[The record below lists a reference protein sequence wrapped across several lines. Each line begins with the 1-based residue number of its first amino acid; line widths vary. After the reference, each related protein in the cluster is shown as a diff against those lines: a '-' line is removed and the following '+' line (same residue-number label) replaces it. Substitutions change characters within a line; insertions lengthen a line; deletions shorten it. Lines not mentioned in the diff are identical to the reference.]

1 MSSVSNLSR
10 TEDYNDSYKPL
21 ETVQIRA
28 MEVAD
33 AGSGQ
38 HARVWGLPAGT
49 LDPRSY
55 DVFSRF
61 CEGDRDAQPLPKTI
75 REILQQAPSEGLGT
89 FQYSEICKKM
99 ESNELLGALAGL
111 AGVGMTLDA
120 NLVVKSLL
128 PGCSAEQCGCI
139 NLGDVVVTIDGRQTK
154 QSTEALGWLM
164 GRQGSFTTIALERH
178 ELGLDGIQMKRSFEV
193 ELMRGG
199 PDFISLMLR
208 VYALE
213 NEAAELRA
221 TTISLRKSVDD
232 PLHAS
237 RDPRRHEDSWNRP
250 SQPDPKIQEDLT
262 AAIARCGACVNI
274 LFRTLSNSV
283 WQRSVALEGDL
294 VRTREEKRALQGQL
308 DEAGKATTAL
318 RANIGALQAQLAEAD
333 KAKEAMKQAE
343 VEREQARLKDI
354 EGLQLKLQAVNLKMT
369 DLEQNT
375 LPGLQRTNQALE
387 SKLLDAKRELQ
398 KKKGCCW

>member
-1 MSSVSNLSR
+1 
-10 TEDYNDSYKPL
+10 
-21 ETVQIRA
+21 
-28 MEVAD
+28 
-33 AGSGQ
+33 
-38 HARVWGLPAGT
+38 
-49 LDPRSY
+49 
-55 DVFSRF
+55 
-61 CEGDRDAQPLPKTI
+61 
-75 REILQQAPSEGLGT
+75 
-89 FQYSEICKKM
+89 
-99 ESNELLGALAGL
+99 
-111 AGVGMTLDA
+111 
-120 NLVVKSLL
+120 
-128 PGCSAEQCGCI
+128 
-139 NLGDVVVTIDGRQTK
+139 
-154 QSTEALGWLM
+154 
-164 GRQGSFTTIALERH
+164 
-178 ELGLDGIQMKRSFEV
+178 MKRSFEV

-262 AAIARCGACVNI
+262 AAIA
-274 LFRTLSNSV
+274 
-283 WQRSVALEGDL
+283 RSVALEGDL

-387 SKLLDAKRELQ
+387 SKLLVMFAFHVIPYAVLHRLA
-398 KKKGCCW
+398 GCKA